1 MLVAS
6 SLELFDSH
14 LDANQAKVVD
24 KIAME

>member
-1 MLVAS
+1 MLVAG

-14 LDANQAKVVD
+14 LDANQAIVAD